1 MAWREDG
8 LMEFPNSDGY
18 GNRHPP
24 APLQTF
30 PSSHLAP
37 LLKPSLFCFGGKW
50 FFLLME
56 YSSEEEDSGD
66 G

>member
-24 APLQTF
+24 APLPEF
-30 PSSHLAP
+30 LSSQLAS
-37 LLKPSLFCFGGKW
+37 LLKPFPFDGENFKNLGG
-50 FFLLME
+50 
-56 YSSEEEDSGD
+56 GD
-66 G
+66 MR